1 MVKSE
6 AVPINVDLLASQ
18 CLCLQVHDTLF
29 ELEEVAVEHD

>member
-1 MVKSE
+1 MKSE
-6 AVPINVDLLASQ
+6 AVPINVDLLTSQ

>member
-6 AVPINVDLLASQ
+6 AVPINMDLLASQ
-18 CLCLQVHDTLF
+18 CPCLQVHDTLS